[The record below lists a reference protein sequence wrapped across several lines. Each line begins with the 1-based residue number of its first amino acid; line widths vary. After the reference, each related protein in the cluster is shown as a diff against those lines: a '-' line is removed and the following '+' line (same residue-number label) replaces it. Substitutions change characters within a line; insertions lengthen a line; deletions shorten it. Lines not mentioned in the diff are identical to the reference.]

1 MSTLIDP
8 LWDTLVVLDEHGV
21 IVSVNKVWRD
31 FAESNGGSAALA
43 AGVGM
48 DYLAVVRRSAVTD
61 VLAAAVLQGLE
72 EVLAGRQSMFMLEYP
87 CHSPDHERWFE
98 LYATPL
104 RGSAAGVI
112 VGHRDITPRKHAL
125 AQTASE
131 RWYGERN
138 LRAVLNGVSS
148 MIGYW
153 DRHLRNRFANHAYRD
168 WFGVDP
174 ATIPGKHIREVI
186 GEERYRLNLPYIQ
199 AALRGSAQQFER
211 AIPSPDGRS
220 VRHALA
226 RYIPD
231 VVNGEVDG
239 FFVEV
244 TDVTSIKASEL
255 ALQVAQE
262 VGRLGSYITD
272 LSSGTWVSSPMLD
285 TIFGIGP
292 EYEHNTAGWERL
304 LHADDRQAALDR
316 LRRVAATGAAFDVEY
331 RIVRPSDGSLRWM
344 HGLGQVERTAKGTP
358 VRMLGTVQD
367 ITERKLAE
375 QATQVLLE
383 QNTRLVRQ
391 LIDTQERERVALAR
405 ELHDELAQHL
415 TAIRAFAGAI
425 ERDQVT
431 AHERIRAAAR
441 AIDDSARDI
450 YEVSNRLMEG
460 LHPNILDAGCI
471 SEAVGSLLAGWGQQ
485 HPEIEWRA
493 SLAAGL
499 ACDGPH
505 RLVIYRIVQE
515 CLNNVVRHA
524 QAERLRI
531 VLGTCRSPDGDSLR
545 LVIRD
550 DGVGMDVD
558 APHTGFGLLSMRERV
573 LGLGGSLQIT
583 RGRGGGTRVR
593 VLLPR
598 G

>member
-1 MSTLIDP
+1 MTTLIDP
-8 LWDTLVVLDEHGV
+8 LRDAIAVLDEHGV
-21 IVSVNKVWRD
+21 IVSVNGVWRD
-31 FAESNGGSAALA
+31 FAESNGGSTVLA
-43 AGVGM
+43 SGVGL
-48 DYLAVVRRSAVTD
+48 DYLAVVRRAAGSD

-72 EVLAGRQSMFMLEYP
+72 EILNGQQSMFTLEYP
-87 CHSPDHERWFE
+87 CHSPDRERWFE
-98 LYATPL
+98 LYATP
-104 RGSAAGVI
+104 SATGVI
-112 VGHRDITPRKHAL
+112 VGHRDISTRKQAL
-125 AQTASE
+125 AQSAA
-131 RWYGERN
+131 RRGHHRDN
-138 LRAVLNGVSS
+138 LSAVLNSVSS

-168 WFGVDP
+168 WFGIDP

-186 GEERYRLNLPYIQ
+186 GEERYRLNLPYIE

-231 VVNGEVDG
+231 MVNGEVDG

-255 ALQVAQE
+255 ALQRAQE
-262 VGRLGSYITD
+262 VGRLGSYMTD
-272 LSSGTWVSSPMLD
+272 LSSGTWVGSPMLD
-285 TIFGIGP
+285 AILGIGP
-292 EYEHNTAGWERL
+292 EYEHSTAGWERL
-304 LHADDRQAALDR
+304 LHADDRQTCLDH
-316 LRRVAATGAAFDVEY
+316 LRHVLATGAAFDIEY
-331 RIVRPSDGSLRWM
+331 RIVRPADGSLRWM
-344 HGLGQVERTAKGTP
+344 HGLGQLESTRMGTP
-358 VRMLGTVQD
+358 VRIVGTVQD

-375 QATQVLLE
+375 QATQVLLD

-425 ERDQVT
+425 QRDKAT
-431 AHERIRAAAR
+431 ASEQAGAAAR
-441 AIDDSARDI
+441 AIEDSAHDI
-450 YEVSNRLMEG
+450 YEVSHRLMEG
-460 LHPNILDAGCI
+460 LHPNILDAGSI

-499 ACDGPH
+499 VCDGPH
-505 RLVIYRIVQE
+505 RLAIYRIVQE
-515 CLNNVVRHA
+515 CLSNVVRHA
-524 QAERLRI
+524 QAEHLRI
-531 VLGTCRSPDGDSLR
+531 VLGTRRSPDGDRLR

-558 APHTGFGLLSMRERV
+558 VAYTGFGLLGMRERV

-583 RGRGGGTRVR
+583 SGRGAGTRVR
-593 VLLPR
+593 VLLPCA
-598 G
+598 

>member
-1 MSTLIDP
+1 MSILIDP
-8 LWDTLVVLDEHGV
+8 LWDTIAVLDEHGV
-21 IVSVNKVWRD
+21 IVSVNTVWRD
-31 FAESNGGSAALA
+31 FAESNGGSAVLA
-43 AGVGM
+43 SGVGL
-48 DYLAVVRRSAVTD
+48 DYLAVVRRAAGSD
-61 VLAAAVLQGLE
+61 VLAAAALQGLE
-72 EVLAGRQSMFMLEYP
+72 EVLNGQQSMFTLEYP
-87 CHSPDHERWFE
+87 CHSPDRERWFE
-98 LYATPL
+98 LYATP
-104 RGSAAGVI
+104 SATGVI
-112 VGHRDITPRKHAL
+112 VGHRDISTRKRAL
-125 AQTASE
+125 AQSAAQ
-131 RWYGERN
+131 RGHHGDN
-138 LRAVLNGVSS
+138 LSAVLNSVSS

-168 WFGVDP
+168 WFGIDP

-199 AALRGSAQQFER
+199 AALGGSAQQFER

-255 ALQVAQE
+255 ALQRAQD
-262 VGRLGSYITD
+262 VGRLGSYMTD
-272 LSSGTWVSSPMLD
+272 LSSGTWVGSPMLD

-292 EYEHNTAGWERL
+292 EYEHSTAGWERL
-304 LHADDRQAALDR
+304 LYADDRQSVLDR
-316 LRRVAATGAAFDVEY
+316 LRRVAATGAAFDMEY
-331 RIVRPSDGSLRWM
+331 RIVRPADGSLRWM
-344 HGLGQVERTAKGTP
+344 HGLGQVERTPKGTP

-391 LIDTQERERVALAR
+391 LFNTQEHERVALAR
-405 ELHDELAQHL
+405 ELHDELSQHL

-425 ERDQVT
+425 QRDEAN

-441 AIDDSARDI
+441 AIEDSAREI
-450 YEVSNRLMEG
+450 YHVSHRLMEG
-460 LHPNILDAGCI
+460 LHPSILDAAGI
-471 SEAVGSLLAGWGQQ
+471 ADAVGSLLAGWGQR

-499 ACDGPH
+499 VCDGPH
-505 RLVIYRIVQE
+505 RLAIYRIVQE

-531 VLGTCRSPDGDSLR
+531 VLGTRRTPDGDRLR

-558 APHTGFGLLSMRERV
+558 APHTGFGLLCMRERV

-583 RGRGGGTRVR
+583 SRRGAGTRVR
-593 VLLPR
+593 VLLPCA
-598 G
+598 